1 MNKKDIIKDLV
12 IANLILLFLHM
23 IGKFNI
29 VHEFIEVISLIIIAP
44 IIFGVF
50 IFYILKP
57 LNDIFIKKGMKT
69 SRAALLTLVIATFI
83 LSAIVRYFGQYLVL
97 QVVQLRELILTYVG
111 SDEVIEFATN
121 FVNNDS
127 IKASITSFFTGI
139 TDYIKLLVLNAKEIF
154 DKGMMLFSNVLLVIL
169 ITFFLLRDGHNFKNV
184 VLKYCPGKYK
194 EVVKELLPKCDR
206 LLSTY
211 IRGQAIVALSLST
224 MVFIGYIIIGMPS
237 ALLLAFS
244 TFILAFI
251 PFVGF
256 FVSMIIPYIVA
267 TIMGFDMLVKLTLLF
282 IIAQTLKG
290 RVVVPFIM
298 GKTMNIHPITD
309 IFLVVGGAAIG
320 GPLVAFCIV
329 PIYTLLKLIINTLIE
344 RNVIKAPFI
353 DKIKKV

>member
-1 MNKKDIIKDLV
+1 MNKKDIIKYL
-12 IANLILLFLHM
+12 IIGNLTLIFLYM
-23 IGKFNI
+23 LGKFDI
-29 VHEFIEVISLIIIAP
+29 VHEFVSVISLIIVAP

-57 LNDIFIKKGMKT
+57 INDIFIKKGMKA
-69 SRAALLTLVIATFI
+69 SRAAMLTLVIAAFI
-83 LSAIVRYFGQYLVL
+83 LAGIFRYFGQYLIL
-97 QVVQLRELILTYVG
+97 QVEQIRALILTYIGNEQVT
-111 SDEVIEFATN
+111 EFATN
-121 FVNNDS
+121 FIQNDS
-127 IKASITSFFTGI
+127 IKAGITSFFTGI
-139 TDYIKLLVLNAKEIF
+139 GDYIRLLFLNAKEIF
-154 DKGMMLFSNVLLVIL
+154 DKGMMLFSDILLVIL
-169 ITFFLLRDGHNFKNV
+169 IVFFLLRDGHNFKSF
-184 VLKYCPGKYK
+184 VLKYCPGKY
-194 EVVKELLPKCDR
+194 EAVVKDLLPKCDK

-211 IRGQAIVALSLST
+211 IRGQAIVALSLSS
-224 MVFIGYIIIGMPS
+224 MVFIGYVIIGMPS

-267 TIMGFDMLVKLTLLF
+267 IIIGFHMLVKLSVLF

-329 PIYTLLKLIINTLIE
+329 PIYTLIKLILKTLIE
-344 RNVIKAPFI
+344 RNVINSHFI